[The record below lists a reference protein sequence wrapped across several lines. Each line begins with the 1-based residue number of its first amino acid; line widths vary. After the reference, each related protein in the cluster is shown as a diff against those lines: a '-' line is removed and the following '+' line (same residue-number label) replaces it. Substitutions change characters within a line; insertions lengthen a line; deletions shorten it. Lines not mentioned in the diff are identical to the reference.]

1 MFLTTKQNSLVIS
14 ADKLKHRLKY
24 GKITNLQ
31 SEMICQSS
39 QMFGN
44 TRKEMT
50 TKSAM
55 SKQTTIKKIL
65 N

>member
-1 MFLTTKQNSLVIS
+1 MFLTTKQNLLVIS

-31 SEMICQSS
+31 SWDD
-39 QMFGN
+39 MFGN

-55 SKQTTIKKIL
+55 PKQTTIKKIL

>member
-31 SEMICQSS
+31 SWDDMSA
-39 QMFGN
+39 FTNVWKHAKVDGN
-44 TRKEMT
+44 KLDDVE
-50 TKSAM
+50 A
-55 SKQTTIKKIL
+55 
-65 N
+65 NDD

>member
-31 SEMICQSS
+31 SWDD
-39 QMFGN
+39 
-44 TRKEMT
+44 
-50 TKSAM
+50 M
-55 SKQTTIKKIL
+55 SVFTNVWKHAKGDDNKVGDVEA
-65 N
+65 NDD